1 MFLELWQ
8 LLIYLL
14 YLGRGFRDPNK
25 NCSEQR
31 YYLLIVCLA
40 AAKDGEQRQ
49 RAGQSKRSS
58 GRGCS
63 KNLGVGGAIL
73 ANHQEGK
80 WCSTNTVYSKD
91 GGLLAPA
98 EDTVRQ

>member
-14 YLGRGFRDPNK
+14 YLCRGLRDPNK

-49 RAGQSKRSS
+49 QAGQSKHSS
-58 GRGCS
+58 GS
-63 KNLGVGGAIL
+63 KNLSVGGAIL
-73 ANHQEGK
+73 TNHQEGK